1 MALSLTYNSYASVA
15 EANYYF
21 DDRMDVTAWTSA
33 TDVDK
38 AKALVSATR
47 QIDKENF
54 VGSATS
60 STQAL
65 SFPRTGSFNDMRTGF
80 TINMDSDYNF
90 VTSQPANAA
99 NHPEWFHGLPR
110 EIRYLKAA
118 VYEQA
123 LWLVSNS
130 GVINSYSETSTSGG
144 NESIRVG
151 SIEISG
157 SAATSASSTTRRT
170 NPTYYANLKSI
181 LANGGSAT
189 SAWWRAN

>member
-21 DDRMDVTAWTSA
+21 EDRMDVTAWTSA
-33 TDVDK
+33 TDVTR
-38 AKALVSATR
+38 AKALVSASR

-65 SFPRTGSFNDMRTGF
+65 SFPRTGSFMDDRTGF
-80 TINMDSDYNF
+80 LIEMGNDYDF
-90 VTSQPANAA
+90 MVSQPTNSASY
-99 NHPEWFHGLPR
+99 PGWFYGLPR
-110 EIRYLKAA
+110 EIRYLKSA

-123 LWLVSNS
+123 LWLLSNE

-144 NESIRVG
+144 SETIRVG

-170 NPTYYANLKSI
+170 NPTYYANLKPI

-189 SAWWRAN
+189 RGWWRAN

>member
-15 EANYYF
+15 EANYF
-21 DDRMDVTAWTSA
+21 FEDRMDVTTWTSA
-33 TDVDK
+33 TDIDK

-47 QIDKENF
+47 QIDKERF

-65 SFPRTGSFNDMRTGF
+65 SFPRTGSFMDDRTGF
-80 TINMDSDYNF
+80 HIDMDNDYDF
-90 VTSQPANAA
+90 TASQPLNGAGYA
-99 NHPEWFHGLPR
+99 EWFHGLPR
-110 EIRYLKAA
+110 EIRYLKTA

-123 LWLVSNS
+123 LWLISNS

-144 NESIRVG
+144 NETIRVG

-157 SAATSASSTTRRT
+157 SAASSASSTTRRT

-181 LANGGSAT
+181 MANGGSAT